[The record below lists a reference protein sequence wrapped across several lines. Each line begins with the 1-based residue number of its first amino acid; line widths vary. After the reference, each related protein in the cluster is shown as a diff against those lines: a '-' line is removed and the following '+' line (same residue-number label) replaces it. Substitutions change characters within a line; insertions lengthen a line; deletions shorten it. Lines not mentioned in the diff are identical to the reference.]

1 METSLELGEKNG
13 LVAEQVDAADLESV
27 TRKGVRVRLS
37 PRPLCLKKLKVSYVL
52 F

>member
-1 METSLELGEKNG
+1 MGDLLIGLLIGFNYG

-27 TRKGVRVRLS
+27 ALVRVGS
-37 PRPLCLKKLKVSYVL
+37 TPSEFTK